1 MYFFIYVKLIYNV
14 VPISAIQQTD
24 SVLHIYTFFFNTL
37 FHHGLSQEIGYSSL
51 CYTVGT
57 CFLDILSFL
66 SISDM
71 ATLSYVVSQ
80 YNLKFYNRE

>member
-1 MYFFIYVKLIYNV
+1 MYFFIEVQLIYNV
-14 VPISAIQQTD
+14 VPVSAIQQTD
-24 SVLHIYTFFFNTL
+24 PVLHIYTFFFNIL
-37 FHHGLSQEIGYSSL
+37 FHHGLSQETGYSSL

-71 ATLSYVVSQ
+71 ATLSCVVSQ